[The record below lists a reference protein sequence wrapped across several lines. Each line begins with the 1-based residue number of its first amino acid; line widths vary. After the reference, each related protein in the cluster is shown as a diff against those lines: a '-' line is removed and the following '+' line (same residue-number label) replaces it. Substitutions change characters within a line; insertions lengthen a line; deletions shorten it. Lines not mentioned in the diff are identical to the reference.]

1 MPNSSPITKRL
12 LQARTNKGI
21 SQRQLGI
28 QLGMEPSSASSR
40 MNHYEKG
47 RHSPDYKTLSR
58 IAEELGVP
66 VAFFFCESD
75 ITADIVCLLD
85 KLDNEQRCELL
96 DKLQGMVNENPESS
110 S

>member
-1 MPNSSPITKRL
+1 
-12 LQARTNKGI
+12 
-21 SQRQLGI
+21 
-28 QLGMEPSSASSR
+28 

-58 IAEELGVP
+58 IADELGVP

-85 KLDNEQRCELL
+85 GISERQRKELL
-96 DKLQGMVNENPESS
+96 GKLQGMVSENSKSS